1 MFSCFNGMIGL
12 CNFHYDHTAN
22 FTPKKSR
29 CYQPQSL
36 QNPTWIHVNS
46 TQKSLKTEVMQTC
59 NYKKAAA
66 FCNLLHPR
74 KKLRWIPKKK
84 RHILKPE
91 TSPFEKGPIHLGG
104 HTASR
109 PIVACWWAMRGRNWP
124 LDSDLESSCFFFVWE
139 NHLEK
144 GTECCRW
151 IIDSGKLT

>member
-74 KKLRWIPKKK
+74 KKLRWIPKKNAIFEAGNFPFWK
-84 RHILKPE
+84 RPNPFGVIPLQGLSSLVGERCVEGIGRWTATWSPVVFFSFGKIILK
-91 TSPFEKGPIHLGG
+91 
-104 HTASR
+104 
-109 PIVACWWAMRGRNWP
+109 
-124 LDSDLESSCFFFVWE
+124 
-139 NHLEK
+139 K